1 MVKEHKEVKEQIVKG
16 QSTLQGIRKQQIE
29 VGKELDETN
38 SKLIKTKQELDEKS
52 NTQNTNV
59 STPKEK
65 KDAEIDKVNENV
77 NEKSNAGIIEAAS
90 VVVGSLKSKLNT
102 TQKELEG
109 IQRLLEEE
117 REAHKKTRQEL
128 IKIKSATEENKK
140 S

>member
-1 MVKEHKEVKEQIVKG
+1 
-16 QSTLQGIRKQQIE
+16 QGIRKQQIE

-65 KDAEIDKVNENV
+65 KDVEIDKVNENV